1 MKTKVIPI
9 ESHDKFIGRTPL
21 AKCRKMIKA
30 DEQGFSDEQVLEIR
44 DFIHCLA
51 KMYYDYYMRCKK
63 GQHKSR
69 IIDFKTGNNNEDK
82 SNSLCKGEYGRTG

>member
-63 GQHKSR
+63 GQYKSR

-82 SNSLCKGEYGRTG
+82 SNSLCEGEYGRTG

>member
-30 DEQGFSDEQVLEIR
+30 DEQALTDELVLEIR

-69 IIDFKTGNNNEDK
+69 IIDFKTGNINEDK
-82 SNSLCKGEYGRTG
+82 SNSLREGEYGRTG